1 MYLLDGLLAEM
12 MKTYI
17 EAKPTSSMKKGW
29 LCRTSYD
36 KKNREIA
43 PMMMTQ

>member
-12 MKTYI
+12 MNTYM
-17 EAKPTSSMKKGW
+17 EARPTSNIKKGW

-36 KKNREIA
+36 E
-43 PMMMTQ
+43 